1 MGPKLDFVREDVPNV
16 RSLTFLSFICS
27 YATFSPFLF
36 SPPATTLILTPLS
49 LSFSIFFSPSPLSLS
64 LFALFALWTT
74 ARSFPGGVSSFF
86 LLLSVLR
93 FRFPRRRS
101 TTSRR
106 FSTFRGTMHI
116 SPIFME
122 FLVDFFHPRRHPRA
136 PLFFALPLFR
146 LRACSI
152 FSSARSHS
160 FPFRLRFPPSL
171 FSYCPLCTH
180 PSHSPFVGGVFLS
193 CGATCVSLTILRS
206 CPRDCG
212 FGLQAQIFLLFPS
225 SDQPSINTSVRRKSF
240 HICKFYI

>member
-49 LSFSIFFSPSPLSLS
+49 LSFSIFFSPPLSLS
-64 LFALFALWTT
+64 LSLRSLDCRAFLPRRGFFVLPPSFRAEIPVSPETLDDVASLLHVPRYYAYFTDFYGIPRRLLPPAPPSSRPPLFCSSSISITSMLYFFLRSLALF
-74 ARSFPGGVSSFF
+74 SF
-86 LLLSVLR
+86 
-93 FRFPRRRS
+93 
-101 TTSRR
+101 
-106 FSTFRGTMHI
+106 
-116 SPIFME
+116 
-122 FLVDFFHPRRHPRA
+122 
-136 PLFFALPLFR
+136 
-146 LRACSI
+146 
-152 FSSARSHS
+152 
-160 FPFRLRFPPSL
+160 LRFPPSL